1 MLIKPVPLGKQM
13 LSPATLEED
22 KKKCRKAGNCG
33 VGKKA
38 LYIGSRLISRLYYI
52 SWPEIHRVFKRVAMS
67 RGGFTGK
74 GLFGSAA
81 YLVVQDGNG
90 QEKEC
95 LFKREQEL
103 DTLLDRIRLEQPQI
117 PTHSVKAEKKLEEAA
132 RKEQE
137 RYDRRLTEEAMK
149 TVEDLREAKEFL
161 EQKPDLYRSLSAA
174 ARQKRVADALKP
186 SVLAAGTVFGLLGL
200 AAAAYGLYSLFM
212 HSETALY
219 FLLGGGIAF
228 FFVFS
233 ANLFPNRWNSRKYA
247 QAQWDAAVEK
257 CRMNLADKK
266 SFPVGPAYAH
276 PVVLERMIRVVR
288 EGRAE
293 TMEEALDVMKKD
305 LRALN
310 ASVSVSQ
317 EEHDEVVEIKPMFL
331 IRDYQ

>member
-1 MLIKPVPLGKQM
+1 MLMKPVPLGKQV
-13 LSPATLEED
+13 LSQEILEDD
-22 KKKCRKAGNCG
+22 KKNCRKSGNCG
-33 VGKKA
+33 VGKRA
-38 LYIGSRLISRLYYI
+38 LYIGSRLISRFYYI

-81 YLVVQDGNG
+81 YLVVQYGSG
-90 QEKEC
+90 QEREC

-103 DTLLDRIRLEQPQI
+103 DILLDRIRLEQPQI

-132 RKEQE
+132 EKERK
-137 RYDRRLTEEAMK
+137 RYDRSLTEEAGRTLEELQK
-149 TVEDLREAKEFL
+149 AKDFL

-186 SVLAAGTVFGLLGL
+186 SVLAAGTVFGVLGL
-200 AAAAYGLYSLFM
+200 AAAACGLYGLFL

-247 QAQWDAAVEK
+247 QTQWDTAVEN
-257 CRMNLADKK
+257 CRKNLAGKNH
-266 SFPVGPAYAH
+266 FPVGPAYAH
-276 PVVLERMIRVVR
+276 PVVLERMSRVVR

-293 TMEEALDVMKKD
+293 TTEQALKVMKED